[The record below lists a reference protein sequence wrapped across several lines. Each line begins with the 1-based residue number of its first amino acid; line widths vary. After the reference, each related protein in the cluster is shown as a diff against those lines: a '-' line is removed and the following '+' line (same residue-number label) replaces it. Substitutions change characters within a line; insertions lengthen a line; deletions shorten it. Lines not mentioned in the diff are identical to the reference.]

1 MKTKNLDGCQGFRR
15 EGAGAKIAVVFM
27 YHLSSSLK
35 TLFTTGEPTSTL
47 SQPPFEHKSRTKPLE
62 TKDFEVDEYA
72 EETSKRFD
80 LLKCEM
86 IGILDL
92 GEVGGGRD

>member
-35 TLFTTGEPTSTL
+35 TLFTTGERTSTL

-62 TKDFEVDEYA
+62 TKDFEYA

-92 GEVGGGRD
+92 GEVGSRRG